1 MRRSILCAA
10 ASAAA
15 LLGGICCEAADLP
28 NVLEVGVADLQPGDV
43 KAFRGQGR
51 PYLVV
56 RTTDAMLED
65 LYAQTPHTWSGRE
78 VTGAPALFVLSAA
91 GAETGCVLLH
101 EPAGAP
107 RYAPGRVWQGG
118 FYDPCRFGEWD
129 YAGRAIRQY
138 DDQDEAMR
146 RPDLARPP
154 FRVKD
159 RSSLAVGP

>member
-1 MRRSILCAA
+1 MLSAA
-10 ASAAA
+10 AWAAA
-15 LLGGICCEAADLP
+15 LLGGASCEAADP
-28 NVLEVGVADLQPGDV
+28 PKVALEVGVGDLQPGDV
-43 KAFRGQGR
+43 KSFRWQGR

-78 VTGAPALFVLSAA
+78 VTGAPAFFVVSGS
-91 GAETGCVLLH
+91 GAEPGCLLAH

-138 DDQDEAMR
+138 ADQDEAMR
-146 RPDLARPP
+146 RSDLVPPP
-154 FRVKD
+154 FQVKD
-159 RSSLAVGP
+159 RSSLRVGP